1 MVASC
6 FVLLFSSFVSKLV
19 RSVASKGR
27 ILLLVMLGFQ
37 AWDIIFEYIWND
49 TKRFTVHSFRWW
61 FLFKLESFGA
71 SSDVVPKLADIIKL
85 SSLNCC
91 HHYSTLWL
99 HCMLHEGDPQRKSL
113 LHMPAMCRHCGL
125 HVPDAHGWFLR
136 GDAGQPVQLW
146 RWQGPVAT
154 YSYGVHSSST
164 HISTLK
170 DWHFIRRKEGL
181 AVGWISLW
189 STGNKTWETKNIKEL
204 FFGVIYLRDD

>member
-37 AWDIIFEYIWND
+37 AWDMIFEYIWND

-61 FLFKLESFGA
+61 FLFKLESFGRA

-85 SSLNCC
+85 SPG
-91 HHYSTLWL
+91 STACFMRETPKENRRFTL
-99 HCMLHEGDPQRKSL
+99 
-113 LHMPAMCRHCGL
+113 AMCRHCGL

-146 RWQGPVAT
+146 RWQGRAT
-154 YSYGVHSSST
+154 EHVPAV
-164 HISTLK
+164 HISVPLKIDTLFAGK
-170 DWHFIRRKEGL
+170 R
-181 AVGWISLW
+181 V
-189 STGNKTWETKNIKEL
+189 
-204 FFGVIYLRDD
+204 